1 LAGGTVASSYLLFV
15 SSTATNGTLR
25 FLYGTKQIDVAFTTV
40 VPLTATLINSA
51 LSSFASVTATDPTSP
66 PTIDNPYTITFTEE
80 SDITN
85 LSVIDPELVIETT
98 TSFNAD
104 FLTGDDELV
113 SLPMLKADST
123 DISSI
128 ITIRA
133 KAQNTW
139 NKT

>member
-1 LAGGTVASSYLLFV
+1 M
-15 SSTATNGTLR
+15 
-25 FLYGTKQIDVAFTTV
+25 
-40 VPLTATLINSA
+40 PLTATLINSA